1 MSNLYKS
8 QEAYNKT
15 ERDYLNAKQELSKA
29 KLEFDY
35 MRAKHYTL
43 IKTKGVASGAKPT
56 IKDIEFKLLNLQ
68 ADINHELG
76 KAFVEFS
83 TALAKKQKL
92 YVEMN
97 CAKREFFS
105 DMKLM

>member
-1 MSNLYKS
+1 MANLYKS
-8 QEAYNKT
+8 QEAYNET
-15 ERDYLNAKQELSKA
+15 ERDYLNAKQELSKT

-43 IKTKGVASGAKPT
+43 IKTKGVAEGTKPT
-56 IKDIEFKLLNLQ
+56 VKDVECELLNLQ
-68 ADINHELG
+68 ADVNHELG
-76 KAFVEFS
+76 KTFVEFS